1 MATVRTL
8 RTKHLLSTSWQIA
21 PEDFFLLL
29 AEATSKEKVFLLAH
43 PEYALSAEEETR
55 VTGYFKRRLK
65 HEPIAYITGHK
76 EFYGRNFSVT
86 RDTLIPRPE
95 TELLV
100 EHVLNTTFNFQLSTF
115 EHIDIID
122 VGTGSGNII
131 ITLTKELEETSLVSD
146 ITYHA
151 LDISRATLTVAMQ
164 NAALHGV
171 KDQITFLH
179 SDLLQDFPLPEEKN
193 HHAVIT
199 ANLPY
204 LSERIYHESDP
215 DVRDY
220 EPKSA
225 LESGQDGL
233 DHYRRLLGELAER
246 TKHYQSLTVLL
257 EISPEQ
263 SDAIREEMFRVF
275 PGSTPEILPDLSGR
289 NRLVQASF

>member
-1 MATVRTL
+1 MTTVRTL
-8 RTKHLLSTSWQIA
+8 QTKYLLSAGGQIA

-76 EFYGRNFSVT
+76 EFYGRDFSVT

-95 TELLV
+95 TEHLI
-100 EHVLNTTFNFQLSTF
+100 EHVL
-115 EHIDIID
+115 EHIGSGKYGDTPVDIVDI
-122 VGTGSGNII
+122 GTGSGNIV

-179 SDLLQDFPLPEEKN
+179 SDLLQDFPLPEDKDR
-193 HHAVIT
+193 HAVIV

-233 DHYRRLLGELAER
+233 DHYHRLLGELAER
-246 TKHYQSLTVLL
+246 KKHYQSLTVLL

-263 SDAIREEMFRVF
+263 SGAIRQEMLRLF
-275 PGSTPEILPDLSGR
+275 PASTPRIIPDLSGR
-289 NRLVQASF
+289 NRLIQASF